1 MNAPAVIGGV
11 FSDLRSVK
19 TRSVVQLVIE
29 VPIEQAEAV
38 IRAFGYPQ
46 PGHEIPVAVARLL
59 DAPERASDEH
69 AVNASTRNDGI
80 PVDPATGKPHAPRK
94 DRRHWSTLTFSEQS
108 GIRCAEPAFW
118 KYLSEVLSQHAITN
132 DVEAARFVRHWCGV
146 ESRSELK
153 ALTPAGKSW
162 TDLDKQFD
170 VWMKDAAA

>member
-1 MNAPAVIGGV
+1 MDKPAAIAGT
-11 FSDLRSVK
+11 FADLKSVK

-59 DAPERASDEH
+59 D
-69 AVNASTRNDGI
+69 I
-80 PVDPATGKPHAPRK
+80 PVAQLAERSAVGRVIQPTVAEVEGSKPPGEAK
-94 DRRHWSTLTFSEQS
+94 SKRHWSTLSFAEQS

-118 KYLSEVLSQHAITN
+118 RYLSEVLSKHSISN
-132 DVEAARFVRHWCGV
+132 DIEAARFVRHWCGV

-153 ALTPAGKSW
+153 PLTPAGKAW
-162 TDLDKQFD
+162 TDLDRQFD
-170 VWMKDAAA
+170 LWMKDVAA